1 MKTASAETASPAGG
15 VACRGFRLFR
25 PQLTGGIK
33 DLPILGLRHGLA
45 VGDEHLQNNRSV
57 RGTLVTRGIKPE
69 DLPPEEDAKKLRR
82 KVEADERKLRQDAP
96 GFGPAPQD
104 L

>member
-33 DLPILGLRHGLA
+33 DPPILGLRHGLA
-45 VGDEHLQNNRSV
+45 VGDEYALEQWRAH
-57 RGTLVTRGIKPE
+57 
-69 DLPPEEDAKKLRR
+69 
-82 KVEADERKLRQDAP
+82 EAEAEPFRIQLA
-96 GFGPAPQD
+96 A